1 LQEPA
6 PNFVR
11 YRARETRQTLTIL
24 QSRWRHALGYKIY
37 FSRTRPEGHRSSGRR
52 TLVSFADFSFHGRV
66 GVAAG
71 SRLCLAR
78 SHIICSSSR
87 LAEIA
92 PSAELH
98 NMGVRMTRHVIW
110 AEDEK
115 FTGWCCSQC
124 LWGIVA
130 PRLESTVAAL
140 ALTAR
145 RKSAL
150 TNTPAHGTFNKRR
163 GLGLGAQMMEYS
175 RRSVPYRD
183 IYGRLY
189 IRTSI

>member
-1 LQEPA
+1 VPEKPGKHSRSFSLAGDTLWGTNIFQQDT
-6 PNFVR
+6 
-11 YRARETRQTLTIL
+11 TRRPSFQRTT
-24 QSRWRHALGYKIY
+24 HAG
-37 FSRTRPEGHRSSGRR
+37 F
-52 TLVSFADFSFHGRV
+52 FADFSFHGRV

-175 RRSVPYRD
+175 RQSVSYRD